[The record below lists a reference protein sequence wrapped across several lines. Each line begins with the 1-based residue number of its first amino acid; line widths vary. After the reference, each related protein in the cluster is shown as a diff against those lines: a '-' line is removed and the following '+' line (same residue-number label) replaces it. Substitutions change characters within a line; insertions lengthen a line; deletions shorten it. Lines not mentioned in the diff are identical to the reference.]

1 MKNPVLLDAI
11 TGFLCRRWKSM
22 EIPRLIMQSQMGRIA
37 MQSTNGRQELSQ
49 PQADLLMEQP
59 SAQLRIQTKKPS
71 LLIDQTEAF
80 ADAGLKSVKRVIAEQ
95 AQRGYQAFLQG
106 VGRRAA
112 QGSELMKIENGG
124 QAIIRQAE
132 ANAYEGIKNIGVSYI
147 PNPLSVQIAYDPGN
161 VDIQVTIQKPRI
173 HAVTRPVEASY
184 VRSDLSIYM
193 VQSPSLHIGVEPK
206 FFERI

>member
-1 MKNPVLLDAI
+1 
-11 TGFLCRRWKSM
+11 
-22 EIPRLIMQSQMGRIA
+22 MGRIA
-37 MQSTNGRQELSQ
+37 MQSTNSRQELSQ
-49 PQADLLMEQP
+49 PKADMSMEQP
-59 SAQLRIQTKKPS
+59 SAQLRIQTTKPT
-71 LLIDQTEAF
+71 LLIDQTDAF

-124 QAIIRQAE
+124 QAIIQQAK

-147 PNPLSVQIAYDPGN
+147 PTPLSVQIAYDPGD
-161 VDIQVTIQKPRI
+161 VDIQVTPQKPRI
-173 HAVTRPVEASY
+173 HAVARPVEASH
-184 VRSDLSIYM
+184 VRGDLSVYM
-193 VQSPSLHIGVEPK
+193 AQSPSLHIEVEPK